1 MADGKKQE
9 LIANG
14 SEELMAYSRWPMAR
28 NQDDRISCHKPLAIG
43 SSSSGHA
50 PCALFFERATHD
62 LSPFT
67 FHLSRIMF
75 YVSRFTNAAARAVAG
90 LGLLLGLCTLCVP
103 ESSAMDIAILQS
115 SDIAAYR
122 EAIAGL
128 KATGPIGATYTE
140 YDAQGDLELGKKLAR
155 KLRASDASLVVAVG
169 LKAAL
174 AAKVEIVDVPVV
186 YMMVLDPLKH
196 QLTAANMTGTL
207 LEVPLDRQ
215 MKIMRMFL
223 PNLHRIGTLYDP
235 AKTSSR
241 MKDAVQQATISDF
254 QLTGIPIESDKD
266 VPQQL
271 RALLAEVEAL
281 WLMPD
286 STVLTNESV
295 QFILES
301 ALARQIPVI
310 GFSPEFTRLG
320 ALLSMSVNYG
330 EIGRETGLLV
340 KRILNGEKRLPHN
353 PMPIERFK
361 ITLNLKTAK
370 FLGMTFPKELTSL
383 IDETY

>member
-1 MADGKKQE
+1 MNQTNQIDQ
-9 LIANG
+9 
-14 SEELMAYSRWPMAR
+14 R
-28 NQDDRISCHKPLAIG
+28 NQRNKTNQIDQMNQINQINR
-43 SSSSGHA
+43 
-50 PCALFFERATHD
+50 LF
-62 LSPFT
+62 
-67 FHLSRIMF
+67 
-75 YVSRFTNAAARAVAG
+75 RAVAG
-90 LGLLLGLCTLCVP
+90 HGLLLGLCTLCVP

-241 MKDAVQQATISDF
+241 VKDAVQQATISDF

-271 RALLAEVEAL
+271 RALLADVEAL

-340 KRILNGEKRLPHN
+340 KRILNGEKLLPHN
-353 PMPIERFK
+353 PLPIERFK